1 MTEITEKYLT
11 LRGANNDIYFF
22 QKRVSEKVAD
32 IIGTSFV
39 KISLRTKNLSEAI
52 STRDDLL
59 DALNELENC
68 DTLEISDN
76 SRRTMDSLGI
86 SLLNE
91 NEHKNS
97 QTTNEPDQGR
107 RKVLIGLTA
116 GVAAAGVAFAA
127 TPFVTTWNPSARAKA
142 IGSAVKVDVSK
153 LLPGEMMT
161 VEWRGRP
168 VFVVNIPEENTN
180 FITKNLERLAD
191 PDMDDPSQP
200 EYAKNEIRSRKKGI
214 AVLTGVCTHLGCA
227 PKYYPEAKP
236 EDFDSNWQGGFF
248 CPCHGSKFD
257 LVGRVY
263 ANVPAPTNL
272 VVPPHFFEKDNL
284 LVIGSDGVS

>member
-39 KISLRTKNLSEAI
+39 KTSLRTKDLSEAI
-52 STRDDLL
+52 SSRDDLVE
-59 DALNELENC
+59 ALNELENSA
-68 DTLEISDN
+68 TQEISDN
-76 SRRTMDSLGI
+76 SRSVMDSFGI

-116 GVAAAGVAFAA
+116 SFAAAGVAFAA

-153 LLPGEMMT
+153 MM
-161 VEWRGRP
+161 VGQQIQVSWRKQPILIIRHSPSALSGLAS
-168 VFVVNIPEENTN
+168 VTS
-180 FITKNLERLAD
+180 KLAD
-191 PDMDDPSQP
+191 PNSDSIDEPYKNINATRSLST
-200 EYAKNEIRSRKKGI
+200 EYS
-214 AVLTGVCTHLGCA
+214 VLSGVCTHLGCS
-227 PKYYPEAKP
+227 PKYYPEVEPKP
-236 EDFDSNWQGGFF
+236 WDSSWAGGFF
-248 CPCHGSKFD
+248 CPCHGSMFD

-263 ANVPAPTNL
+263 KGVPAPTNL
-272 VVPPHFFEKDNL
+272 TVPPHFFEGSIL
-284 LVIGSDGVS
+284 TIGEEA

>member
-39 KISLRTKNLSEAI
+39 KISLRTKDLSEAI
-52 STRDDLL
+52 SSRDDLVE
-59 DALNELENC
+59 ALNELENSASQ
-68 DTLEISDN
+68 EISDN
-76 SRRTMDSLGI
+76 SRSVMDSFGI

-116 GVAAAGVAFAA
+116 GFAAAGVAFAA

-153 LLPGEMMT
+153 MM
-161 VEWRGRP
+161 VGQQIQVSWRKQPILIIRHSPSALSGLAS
-168 VFVVNIPEENTN
+168 VTS
-180 FITKNLERLAD
+180 KLAD
-191 PDMDDPSQP
+191 PNSDSIDEPYKNINATRSLST
-200 EYAKNEIRSRKKGI
+200 EYS
-214 AVLTGVCTHLGCA
+214 VLSGVCTHLGCS
-227 PKYYPEAKP
+227 PKYYPEVEPKP
-236 EDFDSNWQGGFF
+236 WDSSWAGGFF
-248 CPCHGSKFD
+248 CPCHGSMFD

-263 ANVPAPTNL
+263 KGVPAPTNL
-272 VVPPHFFEKDNL
+272 TVPPHFFEGSIL
-284 LVIGSDGVS
+284 TIGEEA

>member
-39 KISLRTKNLSEAI
+39 KTSLRTKDLSEAI
-52 STRDDLL
+52 SSRDDLVE
-59 DALNELENC
+59 ALNELENSASQ
-68 DTLEISDN
+68 EISDN
-76 SRRTMDSLGI
+76 SRSVMDNFGI

-116 GVAAAGVAFAA
+116 GFAAAGVAFAA

-153 LLPGEMMT
+153 MM
-161 VEWRGRP
+161 VGQQIQVSWRKQPILIIRHSPSALSGLAS
-168 VFVVNIPEENTN
+168 VTS
-180 FITKNLERLAD
+180 KLAD
-191 PDMDDPSQP
+191 PNSDSIDEPYKNINATRSLST
-200 EYAKNEIRSRKKGI
+200 EYS
-214 AVLTGVCTHLGCA
+214 VLSGVCTHLGCS
-227 PKYYPEAKP
+227 PKYYPEVEPKP
-236 EDFDSNWQGGFF
+236 WDSSWAGGFF
-248 CPCHGSKFD
+248 CPCHGSMFD

-263 ANVPAPTNL
+263 KGVPAPTNL
-272 VVPPHFFEKDNL
+272 TVPPHFFEGSIL
-284 LVIGSDGVS
+284 TIGEEA

>member
-22 QKRVSEKVAD
+22 QKRVSEKVAA

-39 KISLRTKNLSEAI
+39 KTSLRTKDLSEAI
-52 STRDDLL
+52 SSRDDLVE
-59 DALNELENC
+59 ALNELENSV
-68 DTLEISDN
+68 TLEISDN
-76 SRRTMDSLGI
+76 SRSIMNNFGI

-116 GVAAAGVAFAA
+116 GFAGAGVAFAA

-153 LLPGEMMT
+153 MM
-161 VEWRGRP
+161 VGQQIQVSWRKQPILIIRHSPSALSGLAS
-168 VFVVNIPEENTN
+168 VTS
-180 FITKNLERLAD
+180 KLAD
-191 PDMDDPSQP
+191 PNSDSIDEPYKNINATRSLST
-200 EYAKNEIRSRKKGI
+200 EYS
-214 AVLTGVCTHLGCA
+214 VLSGVCTHLGCS
-227 PKYYPEAKP
+227 PKYYPEVEPKP
-236 EDFDSNWQGGFF
+236 WDSSWAGGFF
-248 CPCHGSKFD
+248 CPCHGSMFD

-263 ANVPAPTNL
+263 KGVPAPTNL
-272 VVPPHFFEKDNL
+272 TVPPHFFEGSIL
-284 LVIGSDGVS
+284 TIGEEA

>member
-39 KISLRTKNLSEAI
+39 KTSLRTKDLSEAI
-52 STRDDLL
+52 SSRDDLVE
-59 DALNELENC
+59 ALNELENSA
-68 DTLEISDN
+68 TQEISDN
-76 SRRTMDSLGI
+76 SRSVMDSFGI
-86 SLLNE
+86 SLLNQ

-97 QTTNEPDQGR
+97 QTINEPDQGR

-116 GVAAAGVAFAA
+116 GFAAAGVAFAA

-153 LLPGEMMT
+153 MM
-161 VEWRGRP
+161 VGQQIQVSWRKQPILIIRHSPSALSGLAS
-168 VFVVNIPEENTN
+168 VTS
-180 FITKNLERLAD
+180 KLAD
-191 PDMDDPSQP
+191 PNSDSIDEPYKNINATRSLST
-200 EYAKNEIRSRKKGI
+200 EYS
-214 AVLTGVCTHLGCA
+214 VLSGVCTHLGCS
-227 PKYYPEAKP
+227 PKYYPEVEPKP
-236 EDFDSNWQGGFF
+236 WDSSWAGGFF
-248 CPCHGSKFD
+248 CPCHGSMFD

-263 ANVPAPTNL
+263 KGVPAPTNL
-272 VVPPHFFEKDNL
+272 TVPPHFFEGSIL
-284 LVIGSDGVS
+284 TIGEEA

>member
-1 MTEITEKYLT
+1 MTEIIEKYLT

-32 IIGTSFV
+32 IIGTRFV
-39 KISLRTKNLSEAI
+39 KISLRTKDLSEAI
-52 STRDDLL
+52 STRDGLV
-59 DALNELENC
+59 DALNELENS

-76 SRRTMDSLGI
+76 SRRIMDSFGI

-97 QTTNEPDQGR
+97 QTINQPDQGR

-116 GVAAAGVAFAA
+116 GFAAAGVAFAA

-153 LLPGEMMT
+153 MM
-161 VEWRGRP
+161 VGQQIQVSWRKQPILIIRHSSSALSGLAS
-168 VFVVNIPEENTN
+168 VTS
-180 FITKNLERLAD
+180 KLAD
-191 PDMDDPSQP
+191 PNSDSIDEPYKNINATRSLST
-200 EYAKNEIRSRKKGI
+200 EYS
-214 AVLTGVCTHLGCA
+214 VLSGVCTHLGCS
-227 PKYYPEAKP
+227 PKYYPEVEPKP
-236 EDFDSNWQGGFF
+236 WDSSWAGGFF
-248 CPCHGSKFD
+248 CPCHGSMFD

-263 ANVPAPTNL
+263 KGVPAPTNL
-272 VVPPHFFEKDNL
+272 TVPPHFFEGSIL
-284 LVIGSDGVS
+284 TIGEEA

>member
-11 LRGANNDIYFF
+11 LRGANSDIYFF

-116 GVAAAGVAFAA
+116 GFTAAGVAFAA
-127 TPFVTTWNPSARAKA
+127 TPFITTWNPSARAKA

-153 LLPGEMMT
+153 MM
-161 VEWRGRP
+161 VGQQIQVSWRKQPILIIRHSP
-168 VFVVNIPEENTN
+168 SALSSLASVTS
-180 FITKNLERLAD
+180 KLAD
-191 PDMDDPSQP
+191 PNSDSIDEPYKNVNATRSLSA
-200 EYAKNEIRSRKKGI
+200 EYS
-214 AVLTGVCTHLGCA
+214 VLSGVCTHLGCS
-227 PKYYPEAKP
+227 PKYYPEVEPKP
-236 EDFDSNWQGGFF
+236 WDSSWEGGFF
-248 CPCHGSKFD
+248 CPCHGSMFD

-263 ANVPAPTNL
+263 KGVPAPTNL
-272 VVPPHFFEKDNL
+272 TVPPHFFEGNIL
-284 LVIGSDGVS
+284 TIGEEA

>member
-39 KISLRTKNLSEAI
+39 KTSLRTKDLNEAI
-52 STRDDLL
+52 SSRDDLVE
-59 DALNELENC
+59 ALNELENSA
-68 DTLEISDN
+68 TLEISDN
-76 SRRTMDSLGI
+76 SRSVMNSFGI

-116 GVAAAGVAFAA
+116 SFAAAGVAFAA

-153 LLPGEMMT
+153 MM
-161 VEWRGRP
+161 VGQQIQVSWRKQPILIIRHSPSALSGLAS
-168 VFVVNIPEENTN
+168 VTS
-180 FITKNLERLAD
+180 KLAD
-191 PDMDDPSQP
+191 PNSDSIDEPYKNINATRSLST
-200 EYAKNEIRSRKKGI
+200 EYS
-214 AVLTGVCTHLGCA
+214 VLSGVCTHLGCS
-227 PKYYPEAKP
+227 PKYYPEVEPKP
-236 EDFDSNWQGGFF
+236 WDSSWAGGFF
-248 CPCHGSKFD
+248 CPCHGSMFD

-263 ANVPAPTNL
+263 KGVPAPTNL
-272 VVPPHFFEKDNL
+272 TVPPHFFEGSIL
-284 LVIGSDGVS
+284 TIGEEA

>member
-39 KISLRTKNLSEAI
+39 KTSLRTKDLSEAI
-52 STRDDLL
+52 SSRDNLVE
-59 DALNELENC
+59 ALNELENSASQ
-68 DTLEISDN
+68 EISDN
-76 SRRTMDSLGI
+76 SRSVMDSFGI

-116 GVAAAGVAFAA
+116 GFAAAGVAFAA

-153 LLPGEMMT
+153 MM
-161 VEWRGRP
+161 VGQQIQVSWRKQPILIIRHSSSALSGLAS
-168 VFVVNIPEENTN
+168 VTS
-180 FITKNLERLAD
+180 KLAD
-191 PDMDDPSQP
+191 PNSDSIDEPYKNINATRSLST
-200 EYAKNEIRSRKKGI
+200 EYS
-214 AVLTGVCTHLGCA
+214 VLSGVCTHLGCS
-227 PKYYPEAKP
+227 PKYYPEVEPKP
-236 EDFDSNWQGGFF
+236 WDSSWAGGFF
-248 CPCHGSKFD
+248 CPCHGSMFD

-263 ANVPAPTNL
+263 KGVPAPTNL
-272 VVPPHFFEKDNL
+272 TVPPHFFEGSIL
-284 LVIGSDGVS
+284 TIGEEA

>member
-22 QKRVSEKVAD
+22 QKRVSEKVAN

-39 KISLRTKNLSEAI
+39 KTSLRTKDLSEAI
-52 STRDDLL
+52 SSRDDLVE
-59 DALNELENC
+59 ALNELENSA
-68 DTLEISDN
+68 TQEISDN
-76 SRRTMDSLGI
+76 SRSVIDSFGI

-97 QTTNEPDQGR
+97 QTSNEPDQGR

-116 GVAAAGVAFAA
+116 GFAAAGVAFAA

-153 LLPGEMMT
+153 MM
-161 VEWRGRP
+161 VGQQIQVSWRKQPILIIRHSPSALSGLAS
-168 VFVVNIPEENTN
+168 VTS
-180 FITKNLERLAD
+180 KLAD
-191 PDMDDPSQP
+191 PNSDSIDEPYKNINATRSLST
-200 EYAKNEIRSRKKGI
+200 EYS
-214 AVLTGVCTHLGCA
+214 VLSGVCTHLGCS
-227 PKYYPEAKP
+227 PKYYPEVEPKP
-236 EDFDSNWQGGFF
+236 WDSSWAGGFF
-248 CPCHGSKFD
+248 CPCHGSMFD

-263 ANVPAPTNL
+263 KGVPAPTNL
-272 VVPPHFFEKDNL
+272 TVPPHFFEGSIL
-284 LVIGSDGVS
+284 TIGEEA

>member
-39 KISLRTKNLSEAI
+39 KTSLRTKDLSEAI
-52 STRDDLL
+52 TSRDDLVN
-59 DALNELENC
+59 ALNELENS

-76 SRRTMDSLGI
+76 SRNIMDSFGI
-86 SLLNE
+86 TLINE
-91 NEHKNS
+91 NEHEKP
-97 QTTNEPDQGR
+97 QITNEPDQGR

-116 GVAAAGVAFAA
+116 SFAAAGGAFAA

-153 LLPGEMMT
+153 MM
-161 VEWRGRP
+161 VGQQIQVSWRKQPILIIRHSPSALSGLAS
-168 VFVVNIPEENTN
+168 VTS
-180 FITKNLERLAD
+180 KLAD
-191 PDMDDPSQP
+191 PNSDSIDEPYKNINATRSLST
-200 EYAKNEIRSRKKGI
+200 EYS
-214 AVLTGVCTHLGCA
+214 VLSGVCTHLGCS
-227 PKYYPEAKP
+227 PKYYPEVEPKP
-236 EDFDSNWQGGFF
+236 WDSSWAGGFF
-248 CPCHGSKFD
+248 CPCHGSMFD

-263 ANVPAPTNL
+263 KGVPAPTNL
-272 VVPPHFFEKDNL
+272 TVPPHFFEGSIL
-284 LVIGSDGVS
+284 TIGEEA